1 MPLRIIKLSYKY
13 LLLPIV
19 TISRIIIIIGIA
31 IATLITSAITIF
43 MLGELYN
50 YVHIYI
56 CLNLMR
62 SCYLEGTL
70 YNFIPVLMILS

>member
-31 IATLITSAITIF
+31 IATVITSAITIF

-50 YVHIYI
+50 YVHIYMFKSYEK
-56 CLNLMR
+56 L
-62 SCYLEGTL
+62 LEGR
-70 YNFIPVLMILS
+70 NFV